1 MDALYQSYLE
11 RRGKREERA
20 RAKRKRLGAEG
31 ELGSDE
37 EGLDEER
44 APEYQPGSDAEA
56 DQQQV
61 GLAVRL
67 LLLPRLCQ
75 QRLSSEPG
83 PDAQGTGRSRA
94 GASYHLVRVWP
105 PRDKLRARQ

>member
-37 EGLDEER
+37 EDLDEEG

-56 DQQQV
+56 GEQQV

-67 LLLPRLCQ
+67 LLLPRLQ
-75 QRLSSEPG
+75 WQHFGSKR
-83 PDAQGTGRSRA
+83 TGSR
-94 GASYHLVRVWP
+94 
-105 PRDKLRARQ
+105 

>member
-44 APEYQPGSDAEA
+44 APEYQPASDAEA
-56 DQQQV
+56 DEQQV
-61 GLAVRL
+61 GFAVRL
-67 LLLPRLCQ
+67 LLPGLLWQPLG
-75 QRLSSEPG
+75 SELG
-83 PDAQGTGRSRA
+83 PDAQGAGSR
-94 GASYHLVRVWP
+94 
-105 PRDKLRARQ
+105 